1 MTPNESTLMLQS
13 VAASAGHAWMR
24 EATEDAAARSLDC
37 LGALGT
43 ELLDSLQTAPETDA
57 DRARWF
63 AAEDAMFYLTM
74 LGVVSVEDLRA
85 LDALHAWAES
95 VSQRD
100 LPNPVH
106 PLLAAYVFRTRQ
118 PSPWA
123 TQ

>member
-1 MTPNESTLMLQS
+1 MAPNESTPMLQD
-13 VAASAGHAWMR
+13 VAAAAGHAWMR

-43 ELLDSLQTAPETDA
+43 DLLDSLQTAPETDA
-57 DRARWF
+57 DCALLI
-63 AAEDAMFYLTM
+63 AAEDAMLYLTM

-100 LPNPVH
+100 LPNPLK
-106 PLLAAYVFRTRQ
+106 PMFNAYVFTTRTID
-118 PSPWA
+118 PV
-123 TQ
+123 

>member
-1 MTPNESTLMLQS
+1 MTLNGSRPPLEA
-13 VAASAGHAWMR
+13 VAAAAGYEWMR

-37 LGALGT
+37 LEALGA
-43 ELLDSLQTAPETDA
+43 ELLDALQSAQETDA

-100 LPNPVH
+100 LPNPIH
-106 PLLAAYVFRTRQ
+106 PMLAAYVFTMRTIDAR
-118 PSPWA
+118 
-123 TQ
+123 